1 MGIVLITALVLVM
14 YGLSI
19 LSYISESNILEDTV
33 NDNNNFELYK

>member
-1 MGIVLITALVLVM
+1 MGIVLITVALVLVM

-33 NDNNNFELYK
+33 NDNQ

>member
-1 MGIVLITALVLVM
+1 MEVLNMGIVLITAALVLVM

-33 NDNNNFELYK
+33 NDNQ

>member
-1 MGIVLITALVLVM
+1 MGIVLITATLVLVM

-33 NDNNNFELYK
+33 NDNQ

>member
-1 MGIVLITALVLVM
+1 MGIVLITARLVLVM

-33 NDNNNFELYK
+33 NDNQ

>member
-1 MGIVLITALVLVM
+1 MGIVLITMTLVLVM

-33 NDNNNFELYK
+33 NDNQ